1 MGGFC
6 IYPFPL
12 TPLRILGGGV
22 SNNIRSRTTLIEGND
37 EVTETANFSEQGI
50 MIQEEPHNEIR
61 APTRAGCDLERKFYV
76 NVKWFK
82 RLIIVMFSV
91 PLHYF
96 GFAIIFMA
104 QGTDIVV
111 LLSILPAWLILEMS
125 FRGRTGRQN
134 C

>member
-1 MGGFC
+1 M
-6 IYPFPL
+6 
-12 TPLRILGGGV
+12 IL
-22 SNNIRSRTTLIEGND
+22 
-37 EVTETANFSEQGI
+37 
-50 MIQEEPHNEIR
+50 EEPRNEIR
-61 APTRAGCDLERKFYV
+61 APPRAGCDLERQFYV

-82 RLIIVMFSV
+82 RLVIIMFSV